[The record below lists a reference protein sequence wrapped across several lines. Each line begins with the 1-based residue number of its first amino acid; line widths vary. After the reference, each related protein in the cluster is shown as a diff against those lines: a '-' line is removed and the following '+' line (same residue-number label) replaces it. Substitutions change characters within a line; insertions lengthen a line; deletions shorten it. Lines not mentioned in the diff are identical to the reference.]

1 MCTKKSKRRK
11 NGDIKHQREA
21 KQMTQWFSSDVTF
34 FSAQLY
40 TFFTASILFM
50 TPNLQYLFPAY
61 IHTMLWV
68 NRHSKTQLR
77 MICSSKYIF
86 CFFSTFLM
94 TKCVIKTLA
103 NGKFDSVYIFNIKK
117 NWIYI
122 GRHGISHKCSKS
134 ILLNEQIWKLTKNWY
149 YKEKFSI

>member
-1 MCTKKSKRRK
+1 MRQNRWHNDFPLMLHFFCTVVHIFYSI
-11 NGDIKHQREA
+11 NFIYD
-21 KQMTQWFSSDVTF
+21 TQSTISFSCI
-34 FSAQLY
+34 Y
-40 TFFTASILFM
+40 TYHVMSI
-50 TPNLQYLFPAY
+50 Q
-61 IHTMLWV
+61 
-68 NRHSKTQLR
+68 TQQNAIADD
-77 MICSSKYIF
+77 MQQQIYIF